1 MKERSKERIATLMME
16 ELLERLAGREN
27 IRKMLADMTSGVP
40 VDEVIEKLLDDFEQ
54 VVARHRREMA
64 ESAGR
69 KRTPAPDSGSSS
81 AERPGADRVSLPPLD
96 ALPDVSNT
104 TSYRPIDIS
113 LTSPIPDEPLLT
125 EKVSRTED
133 DTRAR
138 STPETTEPPARAGD
152 DDIILKLRKRVEDVA
167 KKRAELEEEVRARA
181 RSTTPPTRREA
192 EKEKSVPEPE
202 DLEEVRPRFVAGE
215 SVPHD
220 QKLQKSKLAIGDDE
234 YVYLHAISEIPAH
247 ESPSEFPFMLE
258 EKGIDG
264 RGLAFAMDYKDLR
277 FFMSKINPE
286 EMKVST
292 TGLLLLG
299 KNESIQ
305 AQGAHQS
312 ILNDLRMH
320 GVLLP
325 FDFGTIVRG
334 KHTLIKSIGD
344 NYNDIRAALS
354 DLLETTWWTVTI
366 SALDARM
373 AQVFGSETPSSG
385 HRREREV
392 KRASYSSIPPAKK
405 LDIKTLER
413 ILNKEKKLAESIH
426 EELQTYANRS
436 EIEMIVGLGSGSSEE
451 WKPILK
457 AAYEVKENN
466 VKAFNRTITDVQY
479 HHIVF
484 DLMIAVAGKR
494 ETYAFRRA

>member
-16 ELLERLAGREN
+16 ELLEQLAGREN
-27 IRKMLADMTSGVP
+27 IKKMLADMTSGVP
-40 VDEVIEKLLDDFEQ
+40 VDEMIEKLLDEFEQ
-54 VVARHRREMA
+54 LVDRHHREIL
-64 ESAGR
+64 ESRAK
-69 KRTPAPDSGSSS
+69 KRTTDKDVIPSSFTVS
-81 AERPGADRVSLPPLD
+81 ESPSPPGRISLPPLD
-96 ALPDVSNT
+96 VTLEEPKSIP
-104 TSYRPIDIS
+104 YRPIDVS

-125 EKVSRTED
+125 EKGSRD
-133 DTRAR
+133 DTKAR
-138 STPETTEPPARAGD
+138 SRVSATEPPAKAGGD
-152 DDIILKLRKRVEDVA
+152 DEIILRLRKRVEDAA
-167 KKRAELEEEVRARA
+167 KKRAELEEEVRSRA
-181 RSTTPPTRREA
+181 TG
-192 EKEKSVPEPE
+192 KEESVPESE

-220 QKLQKSKLAIGDDE
+220 QTLQKNKLTIGDDE
-234 YVYLHAISEIPAH
+234 YIYLHAISEIPGH
-247 ESPSEFPFMLE
+247 ESPSEFPFTLE

-264 RGLAFAMDYKDLR
+264 RGFAFAMDYRDLR

-286 EMKVST
+286 EMKVSR

-305 AQGAHQS
+305 AQGSHQN

-325 FDFGTIVRG
+325 FEFGTIVRG
-334 KHTLIKSIGD
+334 KHTLVEAIGD
-344 NYNDIRAALS
+344 NYKDIRSALS
-354 DLLETTWWTVTI
+354 DLLETTWWTVTV

-373 AQVFGSETPSSG
+373 AQVFGTETPSSG

-426 EELQTYANRS
+426 EELQTYANRT

-457 AAYEVKENN
+457 AAYEVKEGNLRS
-466 VKAFNRTITDVQY
+466 FNRTVTDVQY

-484 DLMIAVAGKR
+484 DLMIAVAGKH
-494 ETYAFRRA
+494 EAYAFPKA